1 MAIESKP
8 SFSRHRKWRFGFDA
22 VVRTAVVFAV
32 VVMVNYLAN
41 RYYHRQFLSEQTRIH
56 LSPRTVSVV
65 NALTNQVKVTL
76 YYDKEDRLYP
86 DVLALLNEYR
96 NLNPRLQV
104 TTVDYRWDAA
114 EAQRVK
120 KDYKLPEAVDAIEKS
135 ETKNEKNFVIFDS
148 AGRQKVVNGNA
159 LADFQL
165 EQTANNKDSKGL
177 EFQRKLTAFH
187 GEQLFTAC
195 LLAIS
200 NPKPFKAY
208 VLQGHGE
215 HNLDS
220 GDEVSGYLNFKLLL
234 QRNYVQ
240 PEPLYLIGTNGV
252 PSDCNLLIIPG
263 PRTPIPEAA
272 LEQIAQYLAEGG
284 CLFALFN
291 AFPDRPTGL
300 EKILFTDWGILV
312 GNSIVRDPAH
322 SAYRTKDGGEAGDIV
337 VGAFSNKHPA
347 VKGLLG
353 GYNLNFIQPR
363 PVSPTTTK
371 DKALDAPKVEA
382 IIATAETATLVDD
395 PTRKQR
401 QYFLAV
407 AVEKAA
413 PLGVAT
419 VRGSTRMIVVGDS
432 LFLGNEPIK
441 RFANADFGEYA
452 VNWLLDRPQLTTG
465 IGPSKFT
472 EFRVL
477 LTAEQ
482 LGKIQWLLLAVL
494 PGVVLL
500 LGGLVW
506 LRRQK

>member
-1 MAIESKP
+1 MATEPKP

-96 NLNPRLQV
+96 NLNPRLQI

-120 KDYKLPEAVDAIEKS
+120 KDYKLPEAVDATEKS
-135 ETKNEKNFVIFDS
+135 EPKNEKNFVIFDS

-215 HNLDS
+215 HNLES

-234 QRNYVQ
+234 QRNYIQ

-252 PSDCNLLIIPG
+252 PPDCNLLIIPG
-263 PRTPIPEAA
+263 PRTPIPETA
-272 LEQIAQYLAEGG
+272 LEQIALYLAEGG
-284 CLFALFN
+284 RLFALFN

-312 GNSIVRDPAH
+312 GNSIVRDPDH
-322 SAYRTKDGGEAGDIV
+322 SAYRAKGGGEAADVV
-337 VGAFSNKHPA
+337 VGAFAKHPVVTA
-347 VKGLLG
+347 LL

-363 PVSPTTTK
+363 PISPTAAR
-371 DKALDAPKVEA
+371 DKTAEAPKVEV
-382 IIATAETATLVDD
+382 IIATEETATLNDD
-395 PTRKQR
+395 PTRKR
-401 QYFLAV
+401 RRYPLAV

-413 PLGVAT
+413 PLGVVT

-477 LTAEQ
+477 LTAQQ
-482 LGKIQWLLLAVL
+482 LHTIQWLLLAVL
-494 PGVVLL
+494 PGSVLL
-500 LGGLVW
+500 LGVVVW
-506 LRRQK
+506 MRRQK

>member
-1 MAIESKP
+1 MATEPKP

-22 VVRTAVVFAV
+22 MVRTAVVFAV

-96 NLNPRLQV
+96 NLNPRLQI

-120 KDYKLPEAVDAIEKS
+120 KDYKLPEAVDATEKS
-135 ETKNEKNFVIFDS
+135 EPKNEKNFVIFDS

-165 EQTANNKDSKGL
+165 EQTANSKDSKGL
-177 EFQRKLTAFH
+177 EFQRKVTAFH

-220 GDEVSGYLNFKLLL
+220 GDAVSGYLNFKLLL
-234 QRNYVQ
+234 QRNYIQ
-240 PEPLYLIGTNGV
+240 PEPLHLVGTNGV
-252 PSDCNLLIIPG
+252 PADCNLLIIPG
-263 PRTPIPEAA
+263 PRTAIPEAA

-284 CLFALFN
+284 RLFALFN

-300 EKILFTDWGILV
+300 EKILFADWGILV
-312 GNSIVRDPAH
+312 GNSIVRDPDH
-322 SAYRTKDGGEAGDIV
+322 SAYRTKGGSEAADVV
-337 VGAFSNKHPA
+337 VGAFAKHPVVTA
-347 VKGLLG
+347 LL
-353 GYNLNFIQPR
+353 GYNLDFIQPR
-363 PVSPTTTK
+363 PISPTITR
-371 DKALDAPKVEA
+371 DKTAEAPKVEV
-382 IIATAETATLVDD
+382 IIATEETATLNDD
-395 PTRKQR
+395 PSRTQR
-401 QYFLAV
+401 RYPLAV

-413 PLGVAT
+413 PLGGVT

-452 VNWLLDRPQLTTG
+452 VNWLLDRPQLTSG

-477 LTAEQ
+477 LTTQQ
-482 LGKIQWLLLAVL
+482 LQTIQWLLLAAL
-494 PGVVLL
+494 PGGVLL
-500 LGGLVW
+500 IGVIVW
-506 LRRQK
+506 ARRQK

>member
-1 MAIESKP
+1 MAIEPKP
-8 SFSRHRKWRFGFDA
+8 SFSRHRKWRFGFEA
-22 VVRTAVVFAV
+22 AIRTAAVFAV
-32 VVMVNYLAN
+32 VVMLNYLAS

-56 LSPRTVSVV
+56 LSSRTVSVV

-96 NLNPRLQV
+96 NLNPRLQI

-120 KDYKLPEAVDAIEKS
+120 KAYKLPEAIDASEKDV
-135 ETKNEKNFVIFDS
+135 TKSDKNFVIFDS

-159 LADFQL
+159 LADFKL
-165 EQTANNKDSKGL
+165 EQLPNSKEM

-187 GEQLFTAC
+187 GELLFTAC

-200 NPKPFKAY
+200 NPKPFKAC

-234 QRNYVQ
+234 QRNYIQ
-240 PEPLYLIGTNGV
+240 PEPLHLDGTNGV
-252 PSDCNLLIIPG
+252 PADCDLLIIPG
-263 PRTPIPEAA
+263 PTRPIPDGA
-272 LEQIAQYLAEGG
+272 LEKIEQYLAEGG
-284 CLFALFN
+284 RLLALFN
-291 AFPDRPTGL
+291 AFADQPTGL
-300 EKILFTDWGILV
+300 EKILFSRWGVLV
-312 GNSIVRDPAH
+312 GNSIVRDPDH
-322 SAYRTKDGGEAGDIV
+322 SAYRTKGGGEAGDIV
-337 VGAFSNKHPA
+337 VAAFSNKHPA
-347 VKGLLG
+347 VKSLLG
-353 GYNLNFIQPR
+353 GGNLDLIQPR
-363 PVSPTTTK
+363 PVSPTTAK
-371 DKALDAPKVEA
+371 DKAVDAPKVEVLF
-382 IIATAETATLVDD
+382 ATEESATLNDD

-401 QYFLAV
+401 QYPLAV

-432 LFLGNEPIK
+432 FFLGNEPIK
-441 RFANADFGEYA
+441 HFANADFAEYA

-465 IGPSKFT
+465 IGPGKFT

-482 LGKIQWLLLAVL
+482 LKTIQWVLLAAL
-494 PGVVLL
+494 PGGVLL

>member
-1 MAIESKP
+1 MATEPKP

-22 VVRTAVVFAV
+22 AIRTAVVFAV
-32 VVMVNYLAN
+32 VVMVNYLGS

-56 LSPRTVSVV
+56 LSPRTISVL

-86 DVLALLNEYR
+86 DILALLNEYR
-96 NLNPRLQV
+96 NVSPRLQI

-120 KDYKLPEAVDAIEKS
+120 KDYKLPEATEASEKS
-135 ETKNEKNFVIFDS
+135 EAKNEKNFVIFDS

-159 LADFQL
+159 LADFKL
-165 EQTANNKDSKGL
+165 EQSPNSKEL

-200 NPKPFKAY
+200 NPKPFTAC

-220 GDEVSGYLNFKLLL
+220 GDEVSGYLNFKSLL
-234 QRNYVQ
+234 QRNYIQ
-240 PEPLYLIGTNGV
+240 PEPLYLTGTNGV
-252 PSDCNLLIIPG
+252 PADCNLLIIPG
-263 PRTPIPEAA
+263 PRAPIPEAA
-272 LEQIAQYLAEGG
+272 LEKIEQYLTEGG
-284 CLFALFN
+284 RLFALFN
-291 AFPDRPTGL
+291 AATDRPTGL
-300 EKILFTDWGILV
+300 EKLLLRWGVLV
-312 GNSIVRDPAH
+312 GDSIVRDPAH
-322 SAYRTKDGGEAGDIV
+322 SAYRPKGGGDGADVV
-337 VGAFSNKHPA
+337 VGAFAKHPA
-347 VKGLLG
+347 VNALL
-353 GYNLNFIQPR
+353 GYNLDFIWPR
-363 PVSPTTTK
+363 PISPIASR
-371 DKALDAPKVEA
+371 DKVADAPKVQILVATEA
-382 IIATAETATLVDD
+382 TATLNND
-395 PTRKQR
+395 PEAKQR
-401 QYFLAV
+401 SYPLAV
-407 AVEKAA
+407 AVEKDA
-413 PLGVAT
+413 PLGSAT
-419 VRGSTRMIVVGDS
+419 GRGSTRMIVVGDS
-432 LFLGNEPIK
+432 FFLGNEPLK
-441 RFANADFGEYA
+441 RFANADFPEYA

-482 LGKIQWLLLAVL
+482 LKNIQWLLLAAL
-494 PGVVLL
+494 PGGVLL
-500 LGGLVW
+500 LGALVW

>member
-1 MAIESKP
+1 MATDSKP

-22 VVRTAVVFAV
+22 ALRTAVVFAV
-32 VVMVNYLAN
+32 VIMVNYLGS
-41 RYYHRQFLSEQTRIH
+41 RYYYRQFLSEQTRIQ
-56 LSPRTVSVV
+56 LSPRTISVLH
-65 NALTNQVKVTL
+65 ALTNQVKVTL

-86 DVLALLNEYR
+86 DVLALLGEYR
-96 NLNPRLQV
+96 NINPRLQI

-120 KDYKLPEAVDAIEKS
+120 KDYKLPEAVDANEKS
-135 ETKNEKNFVIFDS
+135 DTKNDKNFVIFDS

-159 LADFQL
+159 LADFKL
-165 EQTANNKDSKGL
+165 EQTANKK
-177 EFQRKLTAFH
+177 EFEFARKLTAFR
-187 GEQLFTAC
+187 GELMFTSC

-215 HNLDS
+215 HNFDS

-234 QRNYVQ
+234 QRNYIQ
-240 PEPLYLIGTNGV
+240 PEPLYLTGTNGV
-252 PSDCNLLIIPG
+252 PPDCNLLIIAG
-263 PRTPIPEAA
+263 PRVPIPDNA
-272 LEQIAQYLAEGG
+272 LEKIEQYLAEGG
-284 CLFALFN
+284 RLLALFN

-300 EKILFTDWGILV
+300 EKILYARWDVLV
-312 GNSIVRDPAH
+312 GKSIVRDPDH
-322 SAYRTKDGGEAGDIV
+322 SAYRTQSGSEAVDVV
-337 VGAFSNKHPA
+337 VGAFTKHPA
-347 VKGLLG
+347 VGALL
-353 GYNLNFIQPR
+353 GYNLDFIQPR
-363 PVSPTTTK
+363 PISPKTARE
-371 DKALDAPKVEA
+371 KAADGPKVEA
-382 IIATAETATLVDD
+382 IIATEATATLNDD
-395 PTRKQR
+395 PDRTQR
-401 QYFLAV
+401 RYPLAV

-413 PLGVAT
+413 PLGIAT
-419 VRGSTRMIVVGDS
+419 ARGSTRMIVVGDS

-441 RFANADFGEYA
+441 HFANADFAEYA

-465 IGPSKFT
+465 IGPSTFT

-482 LGKIQWLLLAVL
+482 LKKIQWLLLAAL
-494 PGVVLL
+494 PGSVLL

>member
-1 MAIESKP
+1 MATEPKP
-8 SFSRHRKWRFGFDA
+8 SFSRHRKWRFGLDA
-22 VVRTAVVFAV
+22 AVRTAVVFAV
-32 VVMVNYLAN
+32 VVMVNYLGS

-56 LSPRTVSVV
+56 LSSRTISVL

-96 NLNPRLQV
+96 NLNPRVQI

-120 KDYKLPEAVDAIEKS
+120 KDYKLPEAIEASEKS
-135 ETKNEKNFVIFDS
+135 EVKNEKNFVIFDS
-148 AGRQKVVNGNA
+148 ADRQKVVNGNA
-159 LADFQL
+159 LADFKL
-165 EQTANNKDSKGL
+165 EQSPNSKEL

-187 GEQLFTAC
+187 GEMLFTSC

-234 QRNYVQ
+234 QRNYIQ
-240 PEPLYLIGTNGV
+240 PEPLYLTGTNGV
-252 PSDCNLLIIPG
+252 PADCNLLIIAG
-263 PRTPIPEAA
+263 PRDPIPEGA
-272 LEQIAQYLAEGG
+272 LEKIEQYLTEGG
-284 CLFALFN
+284 RLFALFN
-291 AFPDRPTGL
+291 AFSDRPTGL
-300 EKILFTDWGILV
+300 EKLLLRWGVRV
-312 GNSIVRDPAH
+312 GDSIVRDPEH
-322 SAYRTKDGGEAGDIV
+322 SAYRTKGGGEAGDVV
-337 VGAFSNKHPA
+337 VGAFTKHPA
-347 VKGLLG
+347 VRALLG

-363 PVSPTTTK
+363 PISPPTGR
-371 DKALDAPKVEA
+371 DKVADGPKVEA
-382 IIATAETATLVDD
+382 IIATAETATLAGD
-395 PTRKQR
+395 PTRTQR
-401 QYFLAV
+401 QYPLAV

-441 RFANADFGEYA
+441 RFANADFAEYA

-465 IGPSKFT
+465 IGPSQFT
-472 EFRVL
+472 EFRIL

-482 LGKIQWLLLAVL
+482 LKSIQWLLLVAL
-494 PGVVLL
+494 PGSVLL

>member
-1 MAIESKP
+1 MATELKP

-22 VVRTAVVFAV
+22 AVRTAVVFAV
-32 VVMVNYLAN
+32 VVMVNYLAS

-56 LSPRTVSVV
+56 LSPRTISVL

-86 DVLALLNEYR
+86 DILALLNEYR
-96 NLNPRLQV
+96 NVNPRLQI

-120 KDYKLPEAVDAIEKS
+120 KDYKLPEATEASEKS
-135 ETKNEKNFVIFDS
+135 EAKNEKNFVIFDS

-159 LADFQL
+159 LADFKL
-165 EQTANNKDSKGL
+165 EQSPNSKEL

-200 NPKPFKAY
+200 NPKPFTAC

-220 GDEVSGYLNFKLLL
+220 GDEVSGYLNFKSLL
-234 QRNYVQ
+234 QRNYIQ
-240 PEPLYLIGTNGV
+240 PEPLYLTGTNGV
-252 PSDCNLLIIPG
+252 PADCDLLIIPG
-263 PRTPIPEAA
+263 PRAPIPEAA
-272 LEQIAQYLAEGG
+272 LEKIEQYLTEGG
-284 CLFALFN
+284 RLFALFN

-300 EKILFTDWGILV
+300 EKILFTGWGILV
-312 GNSIVRDPAH
+312 GNSIVRDPDH
-322 SAYRTKDGGEAGDIV
+322 SAYRTKGGGEAGDVV
-337 VGAFSNKHPA
+337 VGAFATHPA
-347 VKGLLG
+347 VNALL
-353 GYNLNFIQPR
+353 GYNLDFIQPR
-363 PVSPTTTK
+363 PISPTTAR
-371 DKALDAPKVEA
+371 DKTAEAPKVEV
-382 IIATAETATLVDD
+382 IIATEETATLNDD

-401 QYFLAV
+401 RYPLAV

-441 RFANADFGEYA
+441 RFANADFAEYA

-477 LTAEQ
+477 LTAQQ
-482 LGKIQWLLLAVL
+482 LKSIQWLLLAAL
-494 PGVVLL
+494 PGGVLL
-500 LGGLVW
+500 FGVLVW